1 LTSDRAKINYNLEQ
15 KKYTIRVSII
25 LVLCGGK
32 RKGSCSKNSSVVVG
46 RLKLTDLAG
55 LEVQSVCLSGFD
67 EIHQRIGEP
76 GTTAHGG
83 IWLLRVAG
91 QAEQRGRLCSK
102 RSVIN

>member
-1 LTSDRAKINYNLEQ
+1 MTSDRAKIKYNLEQ

-32 RKGSCSKNSSVVVG
+32 RKGSCIKNSSVVVR

-67 EIHQRIGEP
+67 EIHERIGEP
-76 GTTAHGG
+76 GTAAHGG
-83 IWLLRVAG
+83 VWLLRVAG
-91 QAEQRGRLCSK
+91 QVEQRGRWCT
-102 RSVIN
+102 